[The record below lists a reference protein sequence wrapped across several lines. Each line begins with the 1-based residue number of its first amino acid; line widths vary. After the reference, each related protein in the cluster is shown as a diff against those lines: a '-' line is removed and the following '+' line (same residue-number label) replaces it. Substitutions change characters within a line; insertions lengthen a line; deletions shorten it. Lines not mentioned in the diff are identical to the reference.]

1 MRRVRRAAGLAA
13 ILGGLAGGVLA
24 APAAEAGCTR
34 QIINRSGYTA
44 LVSRDGG
51 PWVAVRPR
59 RSQAIRYHQS
69 GRIDV
74 ALTCGRGANPE
85 SAAFR
90 ASYGTVAVIDR
101 CYIQFGDGFFEEQLG
116 GGFWGRKDT
125 GPLALNNPRQG
136 DLVVGPAAGACA
148 TERGAITARY

>member
-1 MRRVRRAAGLAA
+1 MHGVRTAFGIAA
-13 ILGGLAGGVLA
+13 ILGGLVSAS
-24 APAAEAGCTR
+24 AAEAGCTR

-51 PWVAVRPR
+51 PWVAVRPH

-116 GGFWGRKDT
+116 GGFWGRKET

-136 DLVVGPAAGACA
+136 DLVVGPAAGACVA
-148 TERGAITARY
+148 ERAAISARY

>member
-1 MRRVRRAAGLAA
+1 MYGVRGAFGLAVL
-13 ILGGLAGGVLA
+13 IGGFVSAHT
-24 APAAEAGCTR
+24 AEAGCTR

-51 PWVAVRPR
+51 PWVAVRPH
-59 RSQAIRYHQS
+59 RSQAIRFHQS

-74 ALTCGRGANPE
+74 ALTCGPAAGPE
-85 SAAFR
+85 NAAFR

-116 GGFWGRKDT
+116 GGFIGRKDT
-125 GPLALNNPRQG
+125 APLALNNPRQG
-136 DLVVGPAAGACA
+136 DLVVGPAAGACIA
-148 TERGAITARY
+148 ERSAITARY